1 MNQKKAGALLSYAQ
15 TALSTVLSLLYT
27 PIMLRL
33 LGQSEYGTYTLV
45 SGFISNL
52 SLLSFG
58 LGSAYVRFYA
68 RAEAQDGEE
77 GVARING
84 MFMTIFLFLGALSLL
99 VGFALVANVQNIFSA
114 KLTAKEIDTARILMA
129 LLVVNIAVS
138 FPCSVFTSYITANE
152 RFLFQR
158 VVTLVRTVLNPIL
171 MLPMLL
177 MGFGSVALVLVTI
190 ILTAVGDACNVWY
203 CVRRLRMRI
212 AFGHFSF
219 PLLREMGSFSFF
231 IFLNTIVNQ
240 INWSVDTTLLGILR
254 GTVETSIYGVGMQ
267 IYNYYMA
274 LSTSIS
280 GVFIPQIN
288 RLVATGRSDRELT
301 ALFTRVGRV
310 QFMLLMLVLT
320 GFAFVGRPFIDAWGG
335 GQYGGAYRIA
345 LLLMATTTVPLIQNM
360 GIEIQRAKNMHQFRS
375 KVYIAMA
382 LANVLVSIPLGMR
395 YGGFGCALGTAAS
408 MILGNGLVM
417 NLYYHRRIG
426 LDMRYFWREILRIVP
441 AMLPPALLGLLAV
454 RLHSFSGYA
463 GVLLFAAP
471 YALCFTASLYAFA
484 MNEEERQ
491 LARGMVGR
499 LLPRRASGGTK

>member
-1 MNQKKAGALLSYAQ
+1 MDQKKAGALLSYAQ
-15 TALSTVLSLLYT
+15 TVLSTVLSLVYT
-27 PIMLRL
+27 PVMLRL

-45 SGFISNL
+45 SGFVSNL

-58 LGSAYVRFYA
+58 LGSAYVRFFA
-68 RAEAQDGEE
+68 RAEAREGER

-84 MFMTIFLFLGALSLL
+84 MFMTIFLFIGALSLL
-99 VGFALVANVQNIFSA
+99 VGGVLVANVHRIFSA
-114 KLTAKEIDTARILMA
+114 KLTAQEIETARLLMA

-158 VVTLVRTVLNPIL
+158 VVTMLRTVLNPIM

-190 ILTAVGDACNVWY
+190 ALTVIGDGFNIWY
-203 CVRRLRMRI
+203 CVRRLKMRMT
-212 AFGHFSF
+212 FGRFDF
-219 PLLREMGSFSFF
+219 ALLREMGSFSFF

-254 GTVETSIYGVGMQ
+254 GTADTAIYGVGMQ

-274 LSTSIS
+274 LSTAIS
-280 GVFIPQIN
+280 GVFVPQIN
-288 RLVATGRSDRELT
+288 RLVARGESDAELT

-320 GFAFVGRPFIDAWGG
+320 GFAFVGVPFIDRWGG
-335 GQYGGAYRIA
+335 GDYDGAFAIA

-382 LANVLVSIPLGMR
+382 LANVAVSIPLGMR
-395 YGGFGCALGTAAS
+395 FGGFGCALGTAAS
-408 MILGNGLVM
+408 MIIGNGFVM
-417 NLYYHRRIG
+417 NIYYHKRIG
-426 LDMRYFWREILRIVP
+426 LDMIHFWKEILGIVP
-441 AMLPPALLGLLAV
+441 SLLPPVALGAAAV
-454 RLHSFSGYA
+454 HVLRFTGYG
-463 GVLLFAAP
+463 GVMAFAAP
-471 YALCFTASLYAFA
+471 YAAVFFASVYALG
-484 MNEEERQ
+484 MNGDERA
-491 LARGMVGR
+491 LVWSMLGKLGIGRRGAR
-499 LLPRRASGGTK
+499 

>member
-1 MNQKKAGALLSYAQ
+1 MDQKKAGALLSYAQ
-15 TALSTVLSLLYT
+15 TVLSTVLSLVYT
-27 PIMLRL
+27 PVMLRL

-52 SLLSFG
+52 GLLSFG
-58 LGSAYVRFYA
+58 LGSAYVRFFA
-68 RAEAQDGEE
+68 RAEAREGED

-84 MFMTIFLFLGALSLL
+84 MFMTIFLFIGLLSLL
-99 VGFALVANVQNIFSA
+99 VGGVLVANVQGIFSA
-114 KLTAKEIDTARILMA
+114 KLTPKEIETARVLMA

-158 VVTLVRTVLNPIL
+158 LVTMLRTVLNPIM

-190 ILTAVGDACNVWY
+190 ALTVISDGLNILY
-203 CVRRLRMRI
+203 CVKRLNMRMT
-212 AFGHFSF
+212 FGRFDF
-219 PLLREMGSFSFF
+219 ALLREMGSFSFF

-254 GTVETSIYGVGMQ
+254 GTAETAIYGVGMQ

-274 LSTSIS
+274 LSTAIS
-280 GVFIPQIN
+280 GVYVPQIN
-288 RLVATGRSDRELT
+288 RLVAKGESDAELT
-301 ALFTRVGRV
+301 GLFTRVGRV

-320 GFAFVGRPFIDAWGG
+320 GFTFVGVPFIEAWGG
-335 GQYGGAYRIA
+335 GEYDGAFAIA

-408 MILGNGLVM
+408 MIIGNGVVM
-417 NLYYHRRIG
+417 NVYYHRRIG
-426 LDMRYFWREILRIVP
+426 LDMIYFWKQILRIVP
-441 AMLPPALLGLLAV
+441 ALLPPVALGIAAV
-454 RLHSFSGYA
+454 RLRGFAGYS
-463 GVLLFAAP
+463 GVLTFAAP
-471 YALCFTASLYAFA
+471 YAAVFVVSVYALA
-484 MNEEERQ
+484 MNESERA
-491 LARGMVGR
+491 LVWGMLGKFGI
-499 LLPRRASGGTK
+499 RRKVAK